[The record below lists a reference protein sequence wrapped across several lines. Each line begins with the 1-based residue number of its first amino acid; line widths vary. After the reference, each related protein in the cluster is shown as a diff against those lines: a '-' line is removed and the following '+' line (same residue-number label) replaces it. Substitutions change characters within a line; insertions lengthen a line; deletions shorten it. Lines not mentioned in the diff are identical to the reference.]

1 VRQTIVALAF
11 TLMIVLPLQG
21 AFPDTELII
30 PAVGRV
36 DGIGGS
42 KFFTTVWVTNPST
55 SRIDYTLEFLL
66 AGQSNLQPAR
76 VDESIAAG
84 ATQTYENI
92 AETTFGIKGV
102 LGALRI
108 RSSADVVVSARIYN
122 QSEGQTAAASDGVF
136 YAAVPSRFGI
146 ARGEN
151 AMLQGIRQTTDFRTN
166 LFLVESGGKDVT
178 LHLRIRADVGTV
190 IFEGDVSLE
199 AYEQRLFSV
208 ATLTTAEIS
217 NGILEA
223 SATAG
228 DGRAILAGSMVA
240 DGTQDGSGLE
250 MVFRKELLGS
260 GTTAV
265 TAGAG
270 LTADTTTDGVVLSVA
285 QKGITSAMLADGAV
299 VRSLNGLTDNV
310 TISGGSNVTVT
321 NVAGGV
327 RISASGTPGPQGPA
341 GPTGPTGP
349 QGPSGAKGPQ
359 GAPGG
364 QGFVSMQ
371 YLSSSDSVILTST
384 HNVLS
389 VTIDVPANGQ
399 KVWVQAT
406 AQIQFPNH
414 SGAIMD
420 VVVSRSGTTYTSV
433 SSLAVN
439 QIAGDYQVNTIDTL
453 ASSFLTPPLTAGTW
467 TVTLRGWRV
476 NGSSGVATMSDRTL
490 AATVVNP

>member
-1 VRQTIVALAF
+1 MRQTIVALAF
-11 TLMIVLPLQG
+11 TLMIGLPLQA

-42 KFFTTVWVTNPST
+42 KFFTTVWVTNPSS

-102 LGALRI
+102 LGALRV

-122 QSEGQTAAASDGVF
+122 QSDGQTAAASDGVF

-146 ARGEN
+146 ARGES
-151 AMLQGIRQTTDFRTN
+151 AMLQGVRQTSDFRTN

-178 LHLRIRADVGTV
+178 LHLRIRSDVGTV
-190 IFEGDVSLE
+190 IFEGDVSLQ

-208 ATLTTAEIS
+208 ATLTSAEIS
-217 NGILEA
+217 NGVMEA

-228 DGRAILAGSMVA
+228 DGRAIVAGSMVA

-250 MVFRKELLGS
+250 MVFRKELLSSGS
-260 GTTAV
+260 ATV

-270 LTADTTTDGVVLSVA
+270 LSADTTADGVVLSVA
-285 QKGITSAMLADGAV
+285 QKGITSAMLADGSV
-299 VRSLNGLTDNV
+299 VRSLNGVTDNV
-310 TISGGSNVTVT
+310 SISGGSNVTVT

-327 RISASGTPGPQGPA
+327 QISASGTPGPQGPA
-341 GPTGPTGP
+341 GPAGP

-371 YLSSSDSVILTST
+371 YLSASDSVTLTSS

-406 AQIQFPNH
+406 AQVQFPNH

-420 VVVSRSGTTYTSV
+420 VVVSRSGTTHASV
-433 SSLAVN
+433 SSVAVN
-439 QIAGDYQVNTIDTL
+439 QIAGNYQANTIDTL
-453 ASSFLTPPLTAGTW
+453 VSSFLTPPLTAGTW
-467 TVTLRGWRV
+467 TVTLHGSRV
-476 NGSSGVATMSDRTL
+476 NGSSGVATMGDRTL